1 VRLVWILLGALV
13 LAQIGYPLTPPG
25 ARDALV
31 VATVVGGFALSVA
44 HAALTRGLPAAGI
57 LLAVTALGGL
67 LVEALGVRT
76 GLPFGRYAYG
86 DALGPKL
93 LGVPLVIPLA
103 WTWMAWPAWLAAG
116 RITGGARTDR
126 RPVTGGSR
134 VTGGRRNTGGRRAAA
149 RVALA
154 GLGLAAWDLFLDP
167 RMVDQG
173 YWRWE
178 RPRPAL
184 PGVPGVPLGNYLGW
198 LVVATLMMTVLA
210 AASRALPGLAADR
223 GGADLPMLLLYL
235 WTYLSSVL
243 AGAVFLH
250 LPAAA
255 GWTALGMAAV
265 AVPLAVALVPLGTPG
280 HRVERPN
287 GQRNRGTGRAEG
299 RR

>member
-1 VRLVWILLGALV
+1 MRIVWIVLAALV

-25 ARDALV
+25 TRDALV
-31 VATVVGGFALSVA
+31 VGTVAVGFALSVA
-44 HAALTRGLPAAGI
+44 HAALTRGLPAAGV
-57 LLAVTALGGL
+57 LLAVTTLGGL
-67 LVEALGVRT
+67 VVEALGVHT

-93 LGVPLVIPLA
+93 LGVPVVIPLA

-116 RITGGARTDR
+116 RVVGKRAAPARPLPSGSRGTGG
-126 RPVTGGSR
+126 
-134 VTGGRRNTGGRRAAA
+134 GRSAG

-173 YWRWE
+173 YWHWE

-198 LVVATLMMTVLA
+198 LVVATLMMALLA

-265 AVPLAVALVPLGTPG
+265 AVPLAVAVARDVCPVRAAPTG
-280 HRVERPN
+280 
-287 GQRNRGTGRAEG
+287 RGTQSAGASRDTGRGEG
-299 RR
+299 SR